1 MYKSS
6 KRVGKS
12 IMKEVNIYTDGAC
25 SGNPGKGG
33 YCAILLYGKIEKVVS
48 GSEENTTNNRME
60 LLAAIKGLEALK
72 EPCIVNLYSDSQYL
86 VSAFIEKW
94 IESWQKSN
102 WKNSGKKEVKNVD
115 LWKKLID
122 LSLIHKINFIKVKGH
137 SDNEYNNKCDKI
149 AVEEYNKI

>member
-1 MYKSS
+1 
-6 KRVGKS
+6 
-12 IMKEVNIYTDGAC
+12 MKITVYTDGAY
-25 SGNPGKGG
+25 SSKTNVGG
-33 YCAILLYGKIEKVVS
+33 WAIVIKQNNTP
-48 GSEENTTNNRME
+48 EENYNSYGDWSFETTNNRME
-60 LLAAIKGLEALK
+60 LLAVIKGLSALK
-72 EPCIVNLYSDSQYL
+72 EPCFVDLYSDSQYL

-137 SDNEYNNKCDKI
+137 SDNEYNNKCDRI
-149 AVEEYNKI
+149 AVDEYNKI